1 MWRGPVVQARKDA
14 VNQVKGKVFSLHA
27 KLIAV
32 AATKWWNPDDN
43 PALFAAIHKA
53 KKEWVPNDN
62 IERAIKKWTWE
73 DKTAAAIQEIIY
85 EWYAPGWIAMMVS
98 TLTDN
103 RNRTVS
109 SIRHIFT
116 KYGWNLWESGVVSWM
131 FHRKWVIF
139 IDPNKY
145 DYEKIEELVFET
157 NAEDIQ
163 KEEDYIKI
171 TTSVD
176 DFNDVEKYLEEKGID
191 FIETKLDFITDND
204 VEITDFDNALKFK
217 KMIEA
222 FDEDED
228 VALVS
233 SNEIISAELE
243 KQVDEFIEKN
253 KFRT

>member
-1 MWRGPVVQARKDA
+1 
-14 VNQVKGKVFSLHA
+14 
-27 KLIAV
+27 
-32 AATKWWNPDDN
+32 
-43 PALFAAIHKA
+43 
-53 KKEWVPNDN
+53 
-62 IERAIKKWTWE
+62 
-73 DKTAAAIQEIIY
+73 
-85 EWYAPGWIAMMVS
+85 
-98 TLTDN
+98 
-103 RNRTVS
+103 
-109 SIRHIFT
+109 
-116 KYGWNLWESGVVSWM
+116 M

-145 DYEKIEELVFET
+145 DYEKVEELVFET

-191 FIETKLDFITDND
+191 FIETKLDFIPDND